1 MQVSSRWVR
10 RRRTWPRFMYNSPP
24 ASPADKCTALPAE
37 AVNPKE
43 GDIARRWWERK
54 RIATSWV
61 SRRVSPGIYCL
72 AEIVAGFRRLRRR
85 GLSKYAP
92 SWVISVRETYLE
104 RARGSATS
112 CQKVGA
118 QAACDSS
125 HKPTVDKSGKV
136 AFQSERAEDEGEEI
150 ADLEQVRHAMACWR
164 KARRCLHLIFSNASR
179 GD

>member
-1 MQVSSRWVR
+1 MGKTPADLASIHVR
-10 RRRTWPRFMYNSPP
+10 SPP
-24 ASPADKCTALPAE
+24 ASRADKCTALPAE

-43 GDIARRWWERK
+43 GDIAREVVGTKADRDQL
-54 RIATSWV
+54 
-61 SRRVSPGIYCL
+61 GL
-72 AEIVAGFRRLRRR
+72 APRFARHLLSCRNRC
-85 GLSKYAP
+85 GLSPVAP
-92 SWVISVRETYLE
+92 SWVIKIRSPRFARLTLE

-125 HKPTVDKSGKV
+125 NKPTVDKSGKV

-164 KARRCLHLIFSNASR
+164 KARRCLHLIFSNASW